1 MNTTQQIHQCKQD
14 NLQWWISKSFPVAA
28 AAGVEAGLE
37 EARVF
42 PRVVLNMADI
52 VGGSSV
58 DGGSKTGLKREVSE
72 DVGI

>member
-1 MNTTQQIHQCKQD
+1 MSSDSTVLKKHPEGLSPWTIAA
-14 NLQWWISKSFPVAA
+14 AA